1 MVLTISG
8 VVLNIQIF
16 PALCSPSTT
25 EMKGDGIE
33 WNLGRFEHLT
43 LLHKI
48 YVTMR
53 YARKT

>member
-8 VVLNIQIF
+8 VVLNIPIF
-16 PALCSPSTT
+16 PAPCSPSTT

-53 YARKT
+53 YAKKT